1 MACTTDVVTPW
12 EGSCPL
18 PYPPVCAPLAG
29 TGVPARSTITCGTL
43 RTRGTPPP
51 SKLKPA
57 CGADE
62 STRSDVLACQ
72 MAYVLA
78 REVEAAEDSVEDCG
92 TFFDGQYAK
101 DADLARKL
109 AGEIEE
115 RAALVD
121 GQCANDA
128 ELARQLAV
136 EIEERTGLND
146 GQCANDA
153 EVARQLEVETEERTA
168 LNDGQCANDA
178 ELARQLA
185 LDTVESA
192 TLFEDRHAST
202 RLVQINKAPG
212 ESLGLILQRTF
223 PGARTVISEV
233 APQSRAFGL
242 LVVNDVLL
250 KVNGQVVRSPEDAA
264 YEIKRS
270 GELSLEV
277 QSARGDRA
285 AGTGGPEVEEERRRL
300 LRRSLPPLTSIS
312 SPTSRHSGGRTRH
325 IPEQH
330 VAQEAARQGTR

>member
-29 TGVPARSTITCGTL
+29 TGIPARSTITCGTL

-78 REVEAAEDSVEDCG
+78 REVEAAEDSVEDFG

-136 EIEERTGLND
+136 E
-146 GQCANDA
+146 
-153 EVARQLEVETEERTA
+153 TEPH
-168 LNDGQCANDA
+168 GSQ
-178 ELARQLA
+178 
-185 LDTVESA
+185 
-192 TLFEDRHAST
+192 
-202 RLVQINKAPG
+202 
-212 ESLGLILQRTF
+212 
-223 PGARTVISEV
+223 
-233 APQSRAFGL
+233 
-242 LVVNDVLL
+242 
-250 KVNGQVVRSPEDAA
+250 
-264 YEIKRS
+264 
-270 GELSLEV
+270 
-277 QSARGDRA
+277 
-285 AGTGGPEVEEERRRL
+285 
-300 LRRSLPPLTSIS
+300 
-312 SPTSRHSGGRTRH
+312 
-325 IPEQH
+325 
-330 VAQEAARQGTR
+330 